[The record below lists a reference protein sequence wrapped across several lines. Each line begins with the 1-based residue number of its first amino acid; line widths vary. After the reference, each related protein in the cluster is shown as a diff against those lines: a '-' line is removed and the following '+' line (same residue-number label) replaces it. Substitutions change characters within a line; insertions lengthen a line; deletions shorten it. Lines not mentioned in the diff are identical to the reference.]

1 MPLVTPGRRRRR
13 VRALPWASDA
23 RAWPLLRAP
32 GRPRMGPGRSR
43 PDPAWLAPALLVVA
57 AALAGFTLLR
67 PVAPDGEGIALQ
79 AAARVAA
86 GEVPYRDFWLNA
98 GPGQPLL
105 LAGLV
110 KLFGP
115 SLVWWRIVRVALV
128 AVVALEAFALTRR
141 SAPLV
146 WALLAWVATAG
157 ALAWPADPGP
167 TPAALALG
175 LGALLLARR
184 SPVGGGVLAGVA
196 AAFRPELGLAAALGL
211 LVAARDGPRAQGEEP
226 ADRAGVRAFAAAV
239 AVAVLAWAPYVLAA
253 PGAVWDQTAVFL
265 SHQRDGAPSFPLR
278 YGGGV
283 EITPALQFYLPL
295 LLLAGLA
302 LWALAALV
310 RRPTREEL
318 ALAPLA
324 LAGAASLLLRPD
336 ALHVGVLAAVAP
348 AMLALAGAGMP
359 VPLVRAALACSVGL
373 VAVTGWE
380 LRFDQAVAAPDEAT
394 LRAPSADGVRA
405 ARGEAA
411 ALNSLVPFVAARVPP
426 GRPVFVA
433 APRHDRARGGATLL
447 YTLLERPNPTA
458 YDPLRAGLV
467 TTAAVQRR
475 MVADLRAARPRV
487 VVRSSSPAVAPSPGP
502 PAGGAGAL
510 DRYLARSYRPVAR
523 FGDYTVLFVAA
534 GARGTT
540 RR

>member
-1 MPLVTPGRRRRR
+1 MPLVTSGRRRR

-32 GRPRMGPGRSR
+32 GRPRMGAGRTR
-43 PDPAWLAPALLVVA
+43 PDPAWLAPALLA
-57 AALAGFTLLR
+57 AAGALAGFTLLR
-67 PVAPDGEGIALQ
+67 AVAPDGEGIALQ

-86 GEVPYRDFWLNA
+86 GEVPYRDFWLNS

-115 SLVWWRIVRVALV
+115 SLLWWRILRLALV

-141 SAPLV
+141 SAPLS
-146 WALLAWVATAG
+146 WALLAWAATAG

-184 SPVGGGVLAGVA
+184 SPVGGGVLAGLA

-211 LVAARDGPRAQGEEP
+211 LAAARDGRRAHAPEP
-226 ADRAGVRAFAAAV
+226 ADRAGGRAFLTAV
-239 AVAVLAWAPYVLAA
+239 VVAVLAWAPFVLAA
-253 PGAVWDQTAVFL
+253 PGAVWDQTAGFL
-265 SHQRDGAPSFPLR
+265 SHQRDGAPAFPLR

-283 EITPALQFYLPL
+283 EVTAALQFYLPL

-318 ALAPLA
+318 ALVPLA
-324 LAGAASLLLRPD
+324 VAGAASLLVRPD
-336 ALHVGVLAAVAP
+336 ALHVGALAAVAP
-348 AMLALAGAGMP
+348 AMLALRGAGMP
-359 VPLVRAALACSVGL
+359 VPLLRAALAGCVGL
-373 VAVTGWE
+373 VAVIGWE
-380 LRFDQAVAAPDEAT
+380 VRVDQAFASSDEAA

-405 ARGEAA
+405 ARGEAV
-411 ALNSLVPFVAARVPP
+411 ALNRLVEFVGARVPP

-433 APRHDRARGGATLL
+433 ASRHDRARGGATLL
-447 YTLLERPNPTA
+447 YTLLDRPNPTA
-458 YDPLRAGLV
+458 YDPLRPGLV
-467 TTAAVQRR
+467 TTAAVQQR

-487 VVRSSSPAVAPSPGP
+487 VVRSSSPAGAAPPGP
-502 PAGGAGAL
+502 PAGGSLAL
-510 DRYLARSYRPVAR
+510 DRYLARRYRPVAR
-523 FGDYTVLFVAA
+523 FGDHTVLTLVAERR
-534 GARGTT
+534 GAK